1 MEDII
6 IKWKL
11 NKALLA
17 SKMGMPLTTFSQKVN
32 RKHNSFT
39 PTEKERLKGVLIEL
53 RNDLEPIDDI
63 DFNEALSKIVGS
75 HPDTS
80 LSITSDHINN
90 QPDKK
95 TL

>member
-32 RKHNSFT
+32 RKHNSFNEA
-39 PTEKERLKGVLIEL
+39 EKERLKAVLIEL
-53 RNDLEPIDDI
+53 RDELETIDNI
-63 DFNEALSKIVGS
+63 DFNDALKKITG
-75 HPDTS
+75 
-80 LSITSDHINN
+80 
-90 QPDKK
+90 
-95 TL
+95 